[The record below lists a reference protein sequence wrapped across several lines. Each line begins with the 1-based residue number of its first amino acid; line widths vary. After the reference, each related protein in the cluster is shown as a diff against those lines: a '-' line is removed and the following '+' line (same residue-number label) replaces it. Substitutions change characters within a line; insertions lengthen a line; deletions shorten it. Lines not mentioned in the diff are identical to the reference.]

1 MAVSQRDKD
10 LWNAAKKSLSDFA
23 KIYDPKNLNPTE
35 TNREFNRYK
44 GIPSLSDLEGTETKT
59 NRSKVGGSNFV
70 ETVESLFKSQ
80 ESGKRFESLESE
92 MIGVSD
98 FFDTFY
104 DRSTKQLRN
113 LGDVGKTFVKGIVD
127 NIGLYFDQQTALLE
141 KVNTETSLT
150 GQLSKDFREEI
161 TNANPRL
168 LQLGISFGEL
178 SESATQLVTQ
188 TGRFALINQQTF
200 ERAGEV
206 ARAYVGTLQDLVR
219 MYPEFEKVGI
229 GAADAQEKIGEAGKK
244 SLELGLNSKTVTDT
258 LSKNL
263 GKLNEFGFKSGVKG
277 LEEMTRKSIE
287 FRSNMEDVTRI
298 AEKVFSPEGAI
309 DFAANLQVIGGVMGD
324 FNDPLKLM
332 YMATNNVEGLQ
343 DALIDAAGSLATYNS
358 EQGRFEITGVNLR
371 RAKAMATEL
380 GMSLGD
386 LSKTA
391 IAAAERTSASA
402 DLIAQGLTL
411 DDDQQRFIT
420 NIAQMKGGRMT
431 IELQS
436 QFLKDQ
442 FGKNEVALED
452 LDQNQANLLLKYQD
466 EFKKL
471 SDNDIVRNQATSIEN
486 IKRDVNFV
494 AAYLRI
500 QGGKGVETASELAG
514 FDLKDIAKE
523 TQQMGKKSAEWLDS
537 MGKELKNK
545 LGIDINQ
552 KSNTRFNEPTN
563 SMTPERQRQ
572 LELEKNKQ
580 NQQTTTQSNQTPQKL
595 DVNVNVNATQPFLD
609 TLQRQIVKDETMF
622 TDFLNRS
629 EKDYFYVPQ

>member
-1 MAVSQRDKD
+1 MAD
-10 LWNAAKKSLSDFA
+10 LLKLAKEGKVVDFEKEWAKNNSKTYPLSTTDGAAA
-23 KIYDPKNLNPTE
+23 TAEYDRLRKYDT
-35 TNREFNRYK
+35 
-44 GIPSLSDLEGTETKT
+44 GSVGA
-59 NRSKVGGSNFV
+59 NRSKVGGTNLV

-80 ESGKRFESLESE
+80 ESGKKFESLETE

-104 DRSTKQLRN
+104 DRSTQQLRS
-113 LGDVGKTFVKGIVD
+113 LGDIGKTFVKGIVD

-188 TGRFALINQQTF
+188 TGRFNLINQQTF

-206 ARAYVGTLQDLVR
+206 AKAYVGSLQDLVK

-229 GAADAQEKIGEAGKK
+229 GAADAQEKIADAGKR
-244 SLELGLNSKTVTDT
+244 SLELGLNSKTVTSA
-258 LSKNL
+258 LEKNL
-263 GKLNEFGFKSGVKG
+263 GKLNEFGFRNGVRG

-298 AEKVFSPEGAI
+298 ADKVFSPEGAI

-371 RAKAMATEL
+371 RAKAMASEL
-380 GMSLGD
+380 GMTLGD

-391 IAAAERTSASA
+391 IAAAERTSASS

-411 DDDQQRFIT
+411 DEDQQRFIT
-420 NIAQMKGGRMT
+420 NLAQMKGGRMT

-436 QFLKDQ
+436 EFLKEQ
-442 FGKNEVALED
+442 FGKNEIALED
-452 LDQNQANLLLKYQD
+452 LDQNQANLLVRYQN

-471 SDNDIVRNQATSIEN
+471 TDNEIVRNQATSIEN

-500 QGGKGVETASELAG
+500 QGGRGVETAAELAG
-514 FDLKDIAKE
+514 FDLKEVAKE

-537 MGKELKNK
+537 MGKELKSK
-545 LGIDINQ
+545 LGIDINL
-552 KSNTRFNEPTN
+552 KSNTIFNEPTN
-563 SMTPERQRQ
+563 SMTTEKQRQ
-572 LELEKNKQ
+572 MESDKNKQ
-580 NQQTTTQSNQTPQKL
+580 NQQQQPQQNNGLSFNDLERVL
-595 DVNVNVNATQPFLD
+595 DNFSMKNGL
-609 TLQRQIVKDETMF
+609 KDKPNNNFSFNLTAPVEG
-622 TDFLNRS
+622 S
-629 EKDYFYVPQ
+629 YA

>member
-1 MAVSQRDKD
+1 MAD
-10 LWNAAKKSLSDFA
+10 LLKLAKEGKVVDFEKEWAKNNSKTYPLSLIDGPVATAEYNRLRKSDTSSA
-23 KIYDPKNLNPTE
+23 
-35 TNREFNRYK
+35 
-44 GIPSLSDLEGTETKT
+44 GA
-59 NRSKVGGSNFV
+59 NRSKVGGTNLV

-80 ESGKRFESLESE
+80 ESGKKFESLETE

-104 DRSTKQLRN
+104 DRSTQQLRS
-113 LGDVGKTFVKGIVD
+113 LGDIGKTFVKEIVD

-188 TGRFALINQQTF
+188 TGRFNLINQQTF

-206 ARAYVGTLQDLVR
+206 ARAYVGSLQDLVK

-229 GAADAQEKIGEAGKK
+229 GAADAQEKIADAGKR
-244 SLELGLNSKTVTDT
+244 SLELGLNSKTVTSA
-258 LSKNL
+258 LEKNL
-263 GKLNEFGFKSGVKG
+263 GKLNEFGFRNGVRG

-298 AEKVFSPEGAI
+298 ADKVFSPEGAI

-371 RAKAMATEL
+371 RAKAMASEL
-380 GMSLGD
+380 GMTLGD

-391 IAAAERTSASA
+391 IAAAERTSASS

-411 DDDQQRFIT
+411 DEDQQRFIT
-420 NIAQMKGGRMT
+420 NLAQMKGGRMT

-436 QFLKDQ
+436 EFLKEQ
-442 FGKNEVALED
+442 FGKNEIALED
-452 LDQNQANLLLKYQD
+452 LDQNQANLLVRYQN

-471 SDNDIVRNQATSIEN
+471 TDNEIVRNQATSIEN

-500 QGGKGVETASELAG
+500 QGGRGVETAAELAG
-514 FDLKDIAKE
+514 FDLKEVAKE

-537 MGKELKNK
+537 MGKELKSK
-545 LGIDINQ
+545 LGIDINL
-552 KSNTRFNEPTN
+552 KSNTIFNEPTN
-563 SMTPERQRQ
+563 SMTTEKQRQ
-572 LELEKNKQ
+572 MESDKNKQ
-580 NQQTTTQSNQTPQKL
+580 NQQQQPQQNNGLSFNDLERVL
-595 DVNVNVNATQPFLD
+595 DNFSMKNGL
-609 TLQRQIVKDETMF
+609 KDKPNNNFSFNLTAPVEG
-622 TDFLNRS
+622 S
-629 EKDYFYVPQ
+629 YA